1 MSQETW
7 SGLEAG
13 RSTGRREDWMTR
25 VISSLMLFVVML
37 LSARVVAA
45 QTPAPI
51 ASAAD
56 AMAEIGRAHV

>member
-1 MSQETW
+1 
-7 SGLEAG
+7 
-13 RSTGRREDWMTR
+13 MTR
-25 VISSLMLFVVML
+25 VISSLTLFVVML

-56 AMAEIGRAHV
+56 PKAEAPEVMDPVVVTATKTSLPVGETG